1 VSARVNALP
10 SLLSAAAA
18 ICKRDFLLF
27 VSYRSRL
34 FTTLFTTAVSLTLF
48 YYVSRLNSRQ
58 IGSPDE
64 YYAFVVV
71 GLVILGVLTSTLSS
85 PVATLRAE
93 LQTGTFERLVV
104 SPFGA
109 VRAIASLL
117 IFPLAM
123 ATVTGVVSLCFAGVV
138 FGLDVRWSTAAL
150 AIPVALL
157 GALAFA
163 PFGLLMASAVVVVKQ
178 TNAGATF
185 VITGF
190 SLLAGV
196 YFPVSL
202 LPDWIRWASDA
213 QPFTPAVD
221 ILRNLLVGTQ
231 LHESAAVGLAKL
243 AGFAAVMTPL
253 ALVAL
258 RSAVR
263 RSRRRGTIIEY

>member
-1 VSARVNALP
+1 VRSAGM
-10 SLLSAAAA
+10 LLSAAAA

-27 VSYRSRL
+27 ASYRTRM
-34 FTTLFTTAVSLTLF
+34 FTTLFTSAVSLTLF
-48 YYVSRLNSRQ
+48 YYVSRLVSARSV
-58 IGSPDE
+58 GSPDD

-71 GLVILGVLTSTLSS
+71 GLIILGVLTSTLSS
-85 PVATLRAE
+85 PVGTLRAE

-117 IFPLAM
+117 IFPLAL
-123 ATVTGVVSLCFAGVV
+123 ATVTGVLSLCFAGLV

-157 GALAFA
+157 GATAFA
-163 PFGLLMASAVVVVKQ
+163 PFGLMMASAVVVFKQ

-196 YFPVSL
+196 YFPVTL
-202 LPDWIRWASDA
+202 LPDWIRWASDV

-221 ILRNLLVGTQ
+221 MLRNLLVGTP
-231 LHESAAVGLAKL
+231 LRESAGLELGKL
-243 AGFAAVMTPL
+243 AAFALVMTP
-253 ALVAL
+253 VAL
-258 RSAVR
+258 MLLQAAVR